1 MKIIKREVLNAN
13 NIRVPEI
20 TATYDLFSMKRDGTI
35 TPQAPVVIS
44 GRNLTMHG
52 KKKIRF
58 CLASAVEYVRV
69 IEMGYI
75 YQHSDRRI
83 IADLPEL
90 EAGEYFPAMRM
101 QDADG
106 DDSLYILPVSWVV
119 LPYPYDWTS
128 ERADRRMSGQ
138 VNG

>member
-1 MKIIKREVLNAN
+1 MKIIKTEVLNVN
-13 NIRVPEI
+13 NILVPEI
-20 TATYDLFSMKRDGTI
+20 TATYDLFSRKRDGTI

-44 GRNLTMHG
+44 GRNLAMHG
-52 KKKIRF
+52 KEGIRF
-58 CLASAVEYVRV
+58 CLASAVDYVRV
-69 IEMGYI
+69 IEVGYI
-75 YQHSDRRI
+75 YQYSDGRI

-90 EAGEYFPAMRM
+90 EAGEYFPAIRM

-128 ERADRRMSGQ
+128 ERADKRMSEQ